1 MNEREVIK
9 EAEGELERLRLT
21 YARKVAAAEKV
32 PGDLL
37 QWAERRL
44 SQARDAAELAAAFD
58 QLVRD
63 AGTNKRRRLAAC
75 RAVQAAA
82 DRIGTSI
89 FSFSGK
95 RELNLVRR
103 NAAALESNTIH
114 ADPVIQELRDKIER
128 LERTLATARGDD
140 LTLRDRP
147 GGPWAG
153 GGVRILGNR
162 VFGGRK

>member
-58 QLVRD
+58 QL
-63 AGTNKRRRLAAC
+63 KRR
-75 RAVQAAA
+75 
-82 DRIGTSI
+82 GH
-89 FSFSGK
+89 K
-95 RELNLVRR
+95 
-103 NAAALESNTIH
+103 
-114 ADPVIQELRDKIER
+114 
-128 LERTLATARGDD
+128 
-140 LTLRDRP
+140 
-147 GGPWAG
+147 
-153 GGVRILGNR
+153 
-162 VFGGRK
+162 